1 MTRTKRLAL
10 AFYVGAVLAGATIG
24 ITLDRWLLRERT
36 MREWSNPRAARDRFA
51 DELGLDATQRTA
63 LDTILDRRN
72 ARYDEIMAPVRP
84 QQDSLQAAARTQI
97 RQLLTP
103 EQLAIYDKM
112 QAEREAA
119 RRQEKKQ

>member
-10 AFYVGAVLAGATIG
+10 AFYVGAVLAGAAIGVTI
-24 ITLDRWLLRERT
+24 DRWFFRESLV
-36 MREWSNPRAARDRFA
+36 REWNNPRAARARFA

-72 ARYDEIMAPVRP
+72 ARYEELMAPVRP
-84 QQDSLQAAARTQI
+84 QQDSLQAAARSQI

>member
-10 AFYVGAVLAGATIG
+10 AFYVGAVLAGATVG
-24 ITLDRWLLRERT
+24 ITLDRWLLREQLV
-36 MREWSNPRAARDRFA
+36 REWNNPRAARERLA
-51 DELGLDATQRTA
+51 DELGLDATQPTA
-63 LDTILDRRN
+63 LDTILDGRN
-72 ARYDEIMAPVRP
+72 RSYDALMAPIRP
-84 QQDSLQAAARTQI
+84 QVDSLQAQARAQV

-103 EQLAIYDKM
+103 EQLAIYDRM

>member
-10 AFYVGAVLAGATIG
+10 AFYVGAVLAGAAIGVTI
-24 ITLDRWLLRERT
+24 DRWFFRESLV
-36 MREWSNPRAARDRFA
+36 REWNNPRAARVRFA

-72 ARYDEIMAPVRP
+72 ARYEELMAPVRP

-103 EQLAIYDKM
+103 EQLAIYDRM
-112 QAEREAA
+112 QAERETA